1 MRFTSAYLSSLH
13 LGSPSFVQ
21 LSMFLSMQLYG
32 GIANHR
38 NKKAGVF
45 LEHVSVLRNVTECF
59 PLAATCGI
67 PVSVMKMDLFEAFF
81 SAIQ

>member
-1 MRFTSAYLSSLH
+1 M
-13 LGSPSFVQ
+13 Q
-21 LSMFLSMQLYG
+21 LSMFLNAQLYG

-38 NKKAGVF
+38 NKKAGLF
-45 LEHVSVLRNVTECF
+45 FEHVSVLGNVTESF

-67 PVSVMKMDLFEAFF
+67 PVSLMKMDLFEAFF

>member
-1 MRFTSAYLSSLH
+1 
-13 LGSPSFVQ
+13 
-21 LSMFLSMQLYG
+21 MFLSMQLYG